1 MRELRAAWPKH
12 KHRRIDEL
20 LNLCFLLTSGL
31 RRYGAEMVPFFKY
44 TCTAL
49 VPAPF
54 CKTVFPRVGSLHKV
68 MFAVYF
74 QVFSFDP
81 HPLSFG

>member
-1 MRELRAAWPKH
+1 MRALHATWPRH

-20 LNLCFLLTSGL
+20 LNLCFLLTPGL
-31 RRYGAEMVPFFKY
+31 RRYGAEMVTFLKY

-49 VPAPF
+49 IPATP
-54 CKTVFPRVGSLHKV
+54 CKIVFPRVGSLHKV
-68 MFAVYF
+68 IFAVHF

-81 HPLSFG
+81 HPILFG